1 MSLPDYMTRRIY
13 TIADAHA
20 FIRALDADGL
30 FFHLEDDP
38 TDVVTGPL
46 GESRPTFT
54 EDECVAILQRQ
65 EEIWALTDDPC
76 QLAADAIGEGDS
88 EDFDE
93 DDDRQILTKA

>member
-20 FIRALDADGL
+20 FVRALDADGL
-30 FFHLEDDP
+30 FFHMEDDP
-38 TDVVTGPL
+38 TDVVNADGPV
-46 GESRPTFT
+46 FT
-54 EDECVAILQRQ
+54 DDECAVILQRQ

-88 EDFDE
+88 EDFED
-93 DDDRQILTKA
+93 DDDRQIFTKA

>member
-20 FIRALDADGL
+20 FVRALDADGL

-38 TDVVTGPL
+38 TDVVNADGPV
-46 GESRPTFT
+46 FT
-54 EDECVAILQRQ
+54 DDECAVILQRQ
-65 EEIWALTDDPC
+65 EEIWTLTSDPC
-76 QLAADAIGEGDS
+76 QLAADAIGEGES

-93 DDDRQILTKA
+93 DEDRQIFTKA

>member
-20 FIRALDADGL
+20 FVRALDADGL

-38 TDVVTGPL
+38 TDVVNADGPV
-46 GESRPTFT
+46 FT
-54 EDECVAILQRQ
+54 DDECAVILQRQ

-76 QLAADAIGEGDS
+76 QLALDALGEGES

-93 DDDRQILTKA
+93 DDDRQILTNA

>member
-1 MSLPDYMTRRIY
+1 MSLPNYMTRRIY

-20 FIRALDADGL
+20 FVRALDADGL

-38 TDVVTGPL
+38 TDVVNADGPV
-46 GESRPTFT
+46 FT
-54 EDECVAILQRQ
+54 DDECAVILQRQ
-65 EEIWALTDDPC
+65 EEIWTLTSDPC
-76 QLAADAIGEGDS
+76 QLAADAINEGES

>member
-20 FIRALDADGL
+20 FVRALDADGL

-38 TDVVTGPL
+38 TDVVSGADATPV
-46 GESRPTFT
+46 FT
-54 EDECVAILQRQ
+54 PDECVAILQRQ
-65 EEIWALTDDPC
+65 EEIWALTNDPC

-93 DDDRQILTKA
+93 DDDRQILTNA

>member
-20 FIRALDADGL
+20 FVRGLDADGL

-38 TDVVTGPL
+38 TDVVNADGPV
-46 GESRPTFT
+46 FT
-54 EDECVAILQRQ
+54 DDECAVILQRQ
-65 EEIWALTDDPC
+65 EEIWTLTSDPC
-76 QLAADAIGEGDS
+76 QLAFDALGEGEG

-93 DDDRQILTKA
+93 DDDRQTLTKA

>member
-20 FIRALDADGL
+20 FVRALDADGL

-38 TDVVTGPL
+38 TDVVNADGPV
-46 GESRPTFT
+46 FT
-54 EDECVAILQRQ
+54 DDECVAILQRQ
-65 EEIWALTDDPC
+65 EEIWTLTSDPC
-76 QLAADAIGEGDS
+76 QLAADAIGEGES

-93 DDDRQILTKA
+93 DDDRQTLTRA

>member
-20 FIRALDADGL
+20 FVRALDAEGL

-38 TDVVTGPL
+38 SDVVGADGLPI
-46 GESRPTFT
+46 FT
-54 EDECVAILQRQ
+54 DDDCMAILQRQ
-65 EEIWALTDDPC
+65 AEIWALTNDPC
-76 QLAADAIGEGDS
+76 QLAADALGEGEG

-93 DDDRQILTKA
+93 DDDRQTLTKA

>member
-20 FIRALDADGL
+20 FVRALDSEGR

-38 TDVVTGPL
+38 DTVCNGDPVEERYVFTIR
-46 GESRPTFT
+46 ES
-54 EDECVAILQRQ
+54 VAIR
-65 EEIWALTDDPC
+65 ERIAEILTLTNDPC
-76 QLAADAIGEGDS
+76 QLAADAIGEGES
-88 EDFDE
+88 EDFDD